1 MISAFLTK
9 NKENYDLK
17 IHCKNFLKYLR
28 VSMHM
33 KKTIILFFIFTGKLL
48 LKDPKLAA
56 SVFFGPVT
64 PYQYRVMG
72 PGKWQGA
79 REAIFT
85 QMERVDYPFATR
97 PLGFKIE
104 KDQKK
109 SFWKYCFYFLIL
121 ALLVQF
127 IFR

>member
-1 MISAFLTK
+1 
-9 NKENYDLK
+9 
-17 IHCKNFLKYLR
+17 
-28 VSMHM
+28 MHM